1 MASVDLSALDASLKT
16 RKAKGEELMVK
27 KITDGWGKVA
37 GFKKLRVIDSIV
49 LGSMTFASLA
59 QPGAKGQFNPKANA
73 LKVAA
78 RIGKVRPAKIDLL
91 ITEIER
97 RELEATYFAE
107 VEGTNGRDPENFMF
121 ADHINEHVVEMAG
134 VDTLKAVWRG
144 DLNPTGTAAVD
155 ICDGIVTLIDTDIA
169 SGDIPESAILEHSDN
184 TFFLKEENIISEIK
198 KLVKIF
204 RSQLPAYAY
213 GAATLFMA
221 PERVSEY
228 EFALEAANGQVNTYN
243 SFNQMVLYFAK
254 NIKIEAV
261 IDLAGTDFMAIIP
274 DGNLLYLTDRDAKKV
289 SLDSDYNKRDRSIAM
304 MADWDFAPNYYR
316 SDLITCNDL
325 RARPA
330 NAGV

>member
-16 RKAKGEELMVK
+16 RKEKGEGLMVK
-27 KITDGWGKVA
+27 KMTDGWGKVE

-59 QPGAKGQFNPKANA
+59 QPGAKGAFNPKANA

-91 ITEIER
+91 ITEVER
-97 RELEATYFAE
+97 LQLEATYFAE

-121 ADHINEHVVEMAG
+121 ADHIYEHVVEQAG

-144 DLNPTGTAAVD
+144 DLNPAGTNAVD
-155 ICDGIVTLIDTDIA
+155 ICDGIVTLIDADIA
-169 SGDIPESAILEHSDN
+169 SDDIPETAILAHADPD
-184 TFFLKEENIISEIK
+184 FFIEEDNIIAEIK
-198 KLVKIF
+198 ALVKLF

-213 GAATLFMA
+213 GPATLFMA
-221 PERVSEY
+221 PERASEY
-228 EFALEAANGQVNTYN
+228 EFALEALNGQVNTYN
-243 SFNQMVLYFAK
+243 SFSQMILYFAK

-261 IDLAGTDFMAIIP
+261 IDLAGTDFMAITP

-289 SLDSDYNKRDRSIAM
+289 SLDSDYNKRDRSVAM
-304 MADWDFAPNYYR
+304 MADWHFAPNYFR
-316 SDLITCNDL
+316 ADLIVTNDL
-325 RARPA
+325 RVRPVE
-330 NAGV
+330 AGV